1 MCDFCQGSKG
11 TKVQK
16 EVIHKK
22 VASGA
27 LLLMGSSSFIVNKTD
42 FDPRAVLLLHMH
54 GILGPVFALVSE
66 VFFTYLPGSWLWL
79 LEVCLP
85 D

>member
-1 MCDFCQGSKG
+1 MLIGS
-11 TKVQK
+11 TR
-16 EVIHKK
+16 
-22 VASGA
+22 
-27 LLLMGSSSFIVNKTD
+27 FIINKTD
-42 FDPRAVLLLHMH
+42 FDLRAVLLLHMH
-54 GILGPVFALVSE
+54 EMLRPVFALVSE